1 MYTVS
6 FPFTRSKSAMHPQVS
21 IDATWIRGMYRS
33 CFTVTSASANAF
45 SVAARSPASQWK
57 MRLSFLS
64 FLSVRRTGASGA
76 SALNGSTTTGS
87 GS

>member
-1 MYTVS
+1 MRCLTTV
-6 FPFTRSKSAMHPQVS
+6 AADL
-21 IDATWIRGMYRS
+21 IA
-33 CFTVTSASANAF
+33 A
-45 SVAARSPASQWK
+45 SVAARSPTSQWK

-64 FLSVRRTGASGA
+64 GLSVRSTGAPGS